1 MNRAANLHNI
11 CPIDVNN
18 SQSQRNRNNQFVPSL
33 LLSNVMSLAPK
44 MDEIRVFL
52 SDYDFDLCC
61 FTETWLRPA
70 IDDYT
75 IIRKDRTHS
84 HNGGVYAYT
93 LEIRLNLK
101 SYARLRR
108 SRKC

>member
-1 MNRAANLHNI
+1 
-11 CPIDVNN
+11 
-18 SQSQRNRNNQFVPSL
+18 
-33 LLSNVMSLAPK
+33 MSLAPK

-70 IDDYT
+70 IDDYIVNINNYT

-84 HNGGVYAYT
+84 
-93 LEIRLNLK
+93 
-101 SYARLRR
+101 
-108 SRKC
+108 